1 MLARTLPRHSSSAAA
16 ITVTATAARVRSA
29 GNATIAMRPI
39 GTPTAAPAQIQ
50 PSDVQCASFQIDG
63 SRCRLTASSSRKVI
77 GTTATGGSTIDRL
90 GTHSSDEPK
99 PV

>member
-1 MLARTLPRHSSSAAA
+1 M
-16 ITVTATAARVRSA
+16 SA
-29 GNATIAMRPI
+29 GSATMAASPI
-39 GTPTAAPAQIQ
+39 GTPMNAPSQIQ
-50 PSDVQCASFQIDG
+50 PSDFQCASRQTDG
-63 SRCRLTASSSRKVI
+63 RRCRLTASSSRKVI